1 MSGASVGGLAALRVR
16 VPPADKAIL
25 PKNFKSTDMKIETK
39 FNLGDKFYQ
48 MREDKPTEFEIV
60 SAEAKI
66 DKNEKRVYYAL
77 RYADK
82 YGNASSRGGVREETL
97 GTAYYR
103 TKSAL
108 MLATFPDLFKEVKN
122 VWTLNGEGGGQ

>member
-1 MSGASVGGLAALRVR
+1 MEI
-16 VPPADKAIL
+16 K
-25 PKNFKSTDMKIETK
+25 TK
-39 FNLGDKFYQ
+39 YSLGDKFYR
-48 MREDKPTEFEIV
+48 MVDDEPTKFEII

-66 DKNEKRVYYAL
+66 DNNEKRVYYGL
-77 RYADK
+77 RYTDK

-97 GTAYYR
+97 DTAYYR

-122 VWTLNGEGGGQ
+122 VWTLNEEGGEQ